1 MSQEY
6 HPITQKYI
14 LPMTSYLVEL
24 GRMGERWAVKVFRGP
39 TEVSTTPLTTD
50 LNHNEIFN
58 AIQNNV
64 SMPMFSPERMFGTI
78 GRMVQEAR
86 IKISGAPSAQPSSEP
101 DSQEPPETSD
111 SD

>member
-6 HPITQKYI
+6 QPITQKYL
-14 LPMTSYLVEL
+14 LPLTSYLVEL
-24 GRMGERWAVKVFRGP
+24 GRIGDRWAVRIFRGK
-39 TEVSTTPLTTD
+39 TEIATTSLMTD

-64 SMPMFSPERMFGTI
+64 SMPQFSPERMFGAI

-86 IKISGAPSAQPSSEP
+86 LNIARPSDLESESQPP
-101 DSQEPPETSD
+101 
-111 SD
+111 

>member
-6 HPITQKYI
+6 QPITQKYL
-14 LPMTSYLVEL
+14 LPLTSYLVEL
-24 GRMGERWAVKVFRGP
+24 GRIGDCWAIRIFRGK
-39 TEVSTTPLTTD
+39 TEIATTPLMTD

-64 SMPMFSPERMFGTI
+64 SMPQFSPERMFGAI

-86 IKISGAPSAQPSSEP
+86 INTAEPSDPESSSQPP
-101 DSQEPPETSD
+101 
-111 SD
+111 

>member
-6 HPITQKYI
+6 QPITQKYL
-14 LPMTSYLVEL
+14 LPLTSYLVEL
-24 GRMGERWAVKVFRGP
+24 GRIGDRWAIRIFRGK
-39 TEVSTTPLTTD
+39 TEIATTPLMTD

-64 SMPMFSPERMFGTI
+64 SMPQFSPERMFGAI

-86 IKISGAPSAQPSSEP
+86 INTAEPSDPESTSQPP
-101 DSQEPPETSD
+101 
-111 SD
+111 

>member
-6 HPITQKYI
+6 QPLTQKYL

-24 GRMGERWAVKVFRGP
+24 GRVGDQWAVKIFRGK
-39 TEVSTTPLTTD
+39 TEIGITPLTTD

-86 IKISGAPSAQPSSEP
+86 INTSGTAEPEPSPSPAPEP
-101 DSQEPPETSD
+101 TDKD
-111 SD
+111 